1 MDYSLTGAKDLGNG
15 LSLTLAVV
23 GTNWKSHFGAP
34 YTLPGSGTK
43 DLGRANLVAGIKKT
57 F

>member
-1 MDYSLTGAKDLGNG
+1 MEALLQHQA
-15 LSLTLAVV
+15 
-23 GTNWKSHFGAP
+23 
-34 YTLPGSGTK
+34 PGSGTK

>member
-1 MDYSLTGAKDLGNG
+1 VAKDFDG
-15 LSLTLAVV
+15 LVVSAAAV
-23 GTNWKSHFGAP
+23 GTNWKSHFGTP

-43 DLGRANLVAGIKKT
+43 DLGKAGLVVGVKKN